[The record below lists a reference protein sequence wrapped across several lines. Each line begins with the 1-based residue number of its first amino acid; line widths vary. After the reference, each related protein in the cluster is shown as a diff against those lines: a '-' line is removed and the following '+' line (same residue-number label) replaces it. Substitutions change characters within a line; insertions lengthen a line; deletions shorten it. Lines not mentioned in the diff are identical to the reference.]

1 MSETAVKKPL
11 IRDLYES
18 DFHLWTVAQA
28 KALRTGE
35 VALLDVAHL
44 AEELEALGRSE
55 KHEIASRLKIILVHL
70 LKWQTQP
77 ERRSRSW
84 QVTLLVQRQEI
95 AERMEASPSLR
106 AYPAEILRKQYRA
119 ALCLAAAETGLPE
132 AEFAKDCPFT
142 IAEVLD
148 PDCLA
153 Q

>member
-1 MSETAVKKPL
+1 M
-11 IRDLYES
+11 
-18 DFHLWTVAQA
+18 
-28 KALRTGE
+28 
-35 VALLDVAHL
+35 
-44 AEELEALGRSE
+44 GRSE

-70 LKWQTQP
+70 LKWQMQP

-106 AYPAEILRKQYRA
+106 AYPVEILRKQYRA
-119 ALCLAAAETGLPE
+119 ALRLAAAETGLPE